1 MEDGGP
7 YTVSGC
13 YRLFQ
18 LTLARTI
25 EELSVGTAMDNF
37 KADFKRKIA
46 GLLTG
51 VTADRIAITD
61 VSAASVVVSFYIG
74 PGPQGCPSTACAP
87 SGQAMEEMLQLADDA
102 AALDRAFPSS
112 FEGLSP
118 APLLAGRAPP
128 PAPSTST
135 SDSQLEAEE
144 GSGAVVALIV
154 VMVVLCG
161 GGGGFVVKDAMK
173 NRRGQASPAPAGSEI
188 ELDMDGTSETTENPV
203 SSMRSGAGKPKT
215 LWKEIQDPASGK
227 PYWVHRETR
236 ETSWKKPAD
245 ADQPWGGGGGGE
257 ADGAAGGTYTEHV
270 DAKGRTYY
278 SEVATRKTVWKL
290 PAGAVLVD
298 PKGALEV

>member
-1 MEDGGP
+1 M
-7 YTVSGC
+7 
-13 YRLFQ
+13 
-18 LTLARTI
+18 
-25 EELSVGTAMDNF
+25 GTAMDNF

-74 PGPQGCPSTACAP
+74 PGPQDCPSTACAP

-144 GSGAVVALIV
+144 GGGAVVALVV

-161 GGGGFVVKDAMK
+161 GGGGD
-173 NRRGQASPAPAGSEI
+173 
-188 ELDMDGTSETTENPV
+188 
-203 SSMRSGAGKPKT
+203 
-215 LWKEIQDPASGK
+215 
-227 PYWVHRETR
+227 
-236 ETSWKKPAD
+236 
-245 ADQPWGGGGGGE
+245 E
-257 ADGAAGGTYTEHV
+257 ADGGAGGTYTEHV